1 MEKSLFNR
9 LHLIVLA
16 VATAGLIV
24 LAVLNLRQES
34 EFQQPDDG
42 VWWREVQG
50 GLEAVKV
57 LPDSPAQ
64 RAGIQ
69 EGDLLTGA
77 EVLPDTAAQ
86 RSEVQT
92 QDLLS
97 GEKPLGTNSVQQTEA
112 QGKPDSGKIAAANSS
127 KPIER
132 PAKKASGKGAKKGLA
147 ESGKEPEA
155 RSNGELLPKGAGELL
170 RMSPIAHLSDL
181 EHVLYRAGIYG
192 NAGYAITRGGVPLDT
207 PVGVIPEPL
216 DRGLAQ
222 AQRIIGL
229 VYLAIGIYVL
239 FRRWTAARATHF
251 YLFCLV
257 SFALCTLKYTGELN
271 GLDWTVFWLNVVAE
285 ALQPALFLH
294 FALTFPEE
302 RLKNI
307 RRRWLLPLIYAPGA
321 GLLGLWLWA
330 IGTRQATG
338 LLKHRLDQTGT
349 AYDVAFYVLAAL
361 LFLLSY
367 RRADTPLLRQQL
379 KWVTRGTLL
388 AVLPFTLFSAV
399 PFLLDLH
406 PPRLLTDLAGLSLVF
421 LPLTFSWAI
430 VRYRLMDTDLIFKR
444 GVAYTL
450 ATGLLLGAYF
460 GVIALIS
467 VVVHNVMPE
476 AVREWGLVIA
486 ILVTAAIFDPLKR
499 RIQGWVDRAFD
510 RHRYDYR
517 KALVEF
523 GRGLSSETDLEALL
537 NSIVERLPRTLLV
550 ARVAVFLMRDSGRLR
565 LAAAHGLPVE
575 VSVAQDRF
583 GNDRGGKGSLQLGF
597 LDFDQAQDH
606 SHIFLENAQAALYL
620 PPDQQR
626 TAALLDLNYYLP
638 CRVQDGATTRTIA
651 VIGLGRTIGGDFLS
665 SEDVELLE
673 SLASYIGIALQNA
686 SLYARLEAKIGEF
699 ERLKEFNENIVES
712 INVGILALDLNDRI
726 ESWNAQMEA
735 MYALSR
741 AEALGQELGSVFPTD
756 FVDAIDSF
764 RSEQGVHHLYKF
776 RLTTRAG
783 EQRMVNIAIAPLL
796 SRDFISVGRI
806 ILVDDI
812 TERVSL
818 ESQLAQADKLSSIGL
833 LAAGVAHE
841 INTPL
846 AVISSY
852 AQMLAKQLKADAR
865 LGPVL
870 DKITQQS
877 FRAAE
882 IANGLLNFSR
892 TSTTEFRE
900 TNLNQVIR
908 DTLSLLEHQFKT
920 AQISVDLDLVEEL
933 PPINGNP
940 GKLQQVFLNLLLNA
954 KEAMPEGGRL
964 RVATA
969 VNGHVEAI
977 VTDTGAG
984 IAPEHLKRIYDPF
997 FTTKMTPKL
1006 GDRRGTGL
1014 GLSVS
1019 YGIIQEHAGKN
1030 HVESA
1035 VGAGTTFHL
1044 EFPLLRNSVHA

>member
-1 MEKSLFNR
+1 METSLFNR
-9 LHLIVLA
+9 LQATLLGIATLSLFVLA
-16 VATAGLIV
+16 VF
-24 LAVLNLRQES
+24 NLRQES
-34 EFQQPDDG
+34 HFQQPDDG
-42 VWWREVQG
+42 VWWREAAG
-50 GLEAVKV
+50 GLVAEKV
-57 LPDSPAQ
+57 LPDMPGQ

-69 EGDLLTGA
+69 AHDLLTGV
-77 EVLPDTAAQ
+77 EVLP
-86 RSEVQT
+86 V
-92 QDLLS
+92 
-97 GEKPLGTNSVQQTEA
+97 
-112 QGKPDSGKIAAANSS
+112 
-127 KPIER
+127 
-132 PAKKASGKGAKKGLA
+132 
-147 ESGKEPEA
+147 
-155 RSNGELLPKGAGELL
+155 
-170 RMSPIAHLSDL
+170 SPGR
-181 EHVLYRAGIYG
+181 RAGIQTHDILTGDKVQPESPRQREGIQAPDLPSEVNYTPTAQLADLERALYRTGVYG
-192 NAGYAITRGGVPLDT
+192 EAYYAITRDGIPLDT
-207 PVGVIPEPL
+207 PVMVYPEPS

-222 AQRIIGL
+222 GLRVIGLIYLIIGF
-229 VYLAIGIYVL
+229 YVL
-239 FRRWTAARATHF
+239 FRRWGAPRATHF

-257 SFALCTLKYTGELN
+257 SFALYALKYTGK
-271 GLDWTVFWLNVVAE
+271 LDPLDQIVFWCNVLAE
-285 ALQPALFLH
+285 SLQPALFLH
-294 FALTFPEE
+294 FALSFPEE
-302 RLKNI
+302 RLKKL
-307 RRRWLLPLIYAPGA
+307 RRRWLLPMVYAPGA
-321 GLLGLWLWA
+321 ALLGLWLIA
-330 IGTRQATG
+330 ITRWQATG
-338 LLKHRLDQTGT
+338 LLNHRLNQTAT
-349 AYDVAFYVLAAL
+349 AYDATFYLLAAL
-361 LFLLSY
+361 LFLRSY
-367 RRADTPLLRQQL
+367 SRADSPLLRQQL

-388 AVLPFTLFSAV
+388 AVLPFTLFYAI
-399 PFLLDLH
+399 PYLLDLH
-406 PPRLLTDLAGLSLVF
+406 PPRLLTNLAGLSLVF

-450 ATGLLLGAYF
+450 ATGLLLGVYF
-460 GVIALIS
+460 GIIALIALA
-467 VVVHNVMPE
+467 VHTRLPD

-486 ILVTAAIFDPLKR
+486 ILATAAIFDPLKR

-523 GRGLSSETDLEALL
+523 GRGLSSETDLDALL
-537 NSIVERLPRTLLV
+537 ESIVERLPRTLLV
-550 ARVAVFLMRDSGRLR
+550 ARVAVFLAQDSGRLR
-565 LAAAHGLPVE
+565 LAASHGLPA
-575 VSVAQDRF
+575 SATASAAQDRLAP
-583 GNDRGGKGSLQLGF
+583 GSLDLGF
-597 LDFDQAQDH
+597 LDFDNAADH
-606 SHIFLENAQAALYL
+606 SHIFLENAQQTLHL
-620 PPDQQR
+620 PEAQQR

-638 CRVQDGATTRTIA
+638 CRVQDGSTTYTIA

-712 INVGILALDLNDRI
+712 INIGILALGLDDRI

-741 AEALGQELGSVFPTD
+741 AEAIGQPLASVFPPE
-756 FVDAIDSF
+756 FIEALEGF
-764 RSEQGVHHLYKF
+764 RNEQGVHHLYKF
-776 RLTTRAG
+776 PLTTRAG
-783 EQRMVNIAIAPLL
+783 EQRIANIAIAPLL
-796 SRDFISVGRI
+796 SRDFVSVGRI

-818 ESQLAQADKLSSIGL
+818 ETQLAQADKLTSIGL

-852 AQMLAKQLKADAR
+852 AQMLSKQLKGDAR

-870 DKITQQS
+870 EKITQQS

-920 AQISVDLDLVEEL
+920 AQIVVDLDLAGEL
-933 PPINGNP
+933 PPIYGNP

-954 KEAMPEGGRL
+954 KEAMPSGGRL
-964 RVATA
+964 RVATM
-969 VNGHVEAI
+969 VNGHVEAL
-977 VTDTGAG
+977 VTDSGSG

-997 FTTKMTPKL
+997 FTTKTMPKP

-1019 YGIIQEHAGKN
+1019 YGIIQEHAGKIY
-1030 HVESA
+1030 VESA

>member
-1 MEKSLFNR
+1 METSVLNR
-9 LHLIVLA
+9 LQATLLA
-16 VATAGLIV
+16 VATVGLV
-24 LAVLNLRQES
+24 LLAVWNFRQENR
-34 EFQQPDDG
+34 FQQPTDD
-42 VWWREVQG
+42 VWWTEAPG
-50 GLEAVKV
+50 GLVAEQV
-57 LPDSPAQ
+57 LPNSPGQ

-69 EGDLLTGA
+69 PHDLLTA
-77 EVLPDTAAQ
+77 VNDTPID
-86 RSEVQT
+86 RV
-92 QDLLS
+92 
-97 GEKPLGTNSVQQTEA
+97 
-112 QGKPDSGKIAAANSS
+112 SS
-127 KPIER
+127 LVR
-132 PAKKASGKGAKKGLA
+132 A
-147 ESGKEPEA
+147 
-155 RSNGELLPKGAGELL
+155 
-170 RMSPIAHLSDL
+170 
-181 EHVLYRAGIYG
+181 LYRTGIYG
-192 NAGYAITRGGVPLDT
+192 KADYSITRGGVTLDT
-207 PVGVIPEPL
+207 PVVVYPEPP
-216 DRGLAQ
+216 DRSLPQ
-222 AQRIIGL
+222 ALRIIGL

-239 FRRWTAARATHF
+239 FRRWTAPHATHF

-257 SFALCTLKYTGELN
+257 SFALNALKYTGKLDT
-271 GLDWTVFWLNVVAE
+271 LDWTVFWCNVLAE

-294 FALTFPEE
+294 FALSFPQE
-302 RLKNI
+302 RLSRI
-307 RRRWLLPLIYAPGA
+307 SRRWLLPLVYAPGV
-321 GLLGLWLWA
+321 GLLALWLMA
-330 IGTRQATG
+330 ITRWQATE
-338 LLKHRLDQTGT
+338 LLKHRLDQAGT
-349 AYDVAFYVLAAL
+349 AYDAFFYILAAG
-361 LFLLSY
+361 LFLRSY
-367 RRADTPLLRQQL
+367 SRADTPLLRQQL
-379 KWVTRGTLL
+379 KWLTRGTLL
-388 AVLPFTLFSAV
+388 AILPFTLLYAI
-399 PFLLDLH
+399 PFLFDLH
-406 PPRLLTDLAGLSLVF
+406 VPGLLFKLAGLSLVF

-460 GVIALIS
+460 GIIALTALL
-467 VVVHNVMPE
+467 VHTRLPDT
-476 AVREWGLVIA
+476 VREWGLVIA
-486 ILVTAAIFDPLKR
+486 ILATAAIFDPLKR

-523 GRGLSSETDLEALL
+523 GRGLSSETDLQAVLQ
-537 NSIVERLPRTLLV
+537 SIVERLPRTLLV
-550 ARVAVFLMRDSGRLR
+550 ARVAVFMAQEAGPLK
-565 LAAAHGLPVE
+565 LAAAHGLLAE
-575 VSVAQDRF
+575 ARAAQD
-583 GNDRGGKGSLQLGF
+583 SLSLGF
-597 LDFDQAQDH
+597 LDFDQADAH
-606 SHIFLENAQAALYL
+606 SHIFLENAQQAVHL
-620 PPDQQR
+620 PENEQR
-626 TAALLDLNYYLP
+626 SAALLDLNYYLP
-638 CRVQDGATTRTIA
+638 CRVQDGEATRTIA

-686 SLYARLEAKIGEF
+686 SLYSRLQKKISEF

-712 INVGILALDLNDRI
+712 INVGILALDLDDRI

-735 MYALSR
+735 MYAFSR
-741 AEALGQELGSVFPTD
+741 SEAIGQPLQNVFPSEFIEALDG
-756 FVDAIDSF
+756 F
-764 RSEQGVHHLYKF
+764 RNEPGVHHLYKF

-783 EQRMVNIAIAPLL
+783 EQRTANIAVAPLL
-796 SRDFISVGRI
+796 SRDFVSVGRI

-818 ESQLAQADKLSSIGL
+818 EAQLTQADKLSSIGL

-852 AQMLAKQLKADAR
+852 AQMLSKQLKGDAR

-892 TSTTEFRE
+892 TSTTEFRD

-920 AQISVDLDLVEEL
+920 AQIEVDLHLAEEL
-933 PPINGNP
+933 PLIHGNP

-954 KEAMPEGGRL
+954 KDAMPGGGHL
-964 RVATA
+964 RVVTQA
-969 VNGHVEAI
+969 NGHVEA
-977 VTDTGAG
+977 VVSDSGSG

-997 FTTKMTPKL
+997 FTTKTMPKP

-1019 YGIIQEHAGKN
+1019 YGIIQEHAGKIQ
-1030 HVESA
+1030 VESTIG
-1035 VGAGTTFHL
+1035 VGTTFHL

>member
-1 MEKSLFNR
+1 MDTNLLNR
-9 LHLIVLA
+9 LQATVLA
-16 VATAGLIV
+16 VATAGLFV
-24 LAVLNLRQES
+24 LAILNFRQETQ
-34 EFQQPDDG
+34 FQQPDDG
-42 VWWREVQG
+42 VWWREAPG
-50 GLEAVKV
+50 GAGLIAEKV
-57 LPDSPAQ
+57 LPNGPGQ
-64 RAGIQ
+64 REGIQ
-69 EGDLLTGA
+69 VNDLLTGA
-77 EVLPDTAAQ
+77 QVLPESPSQPAG
-86 RSEVQT
+86 T
-92 QDLLS
+92 Q
-97 GEKPLGTNSVQQTEA
+97 A
-112 QGKPDSGKIAAANSS
+112 
-127 KPIER
+127 
-132 PAKKASGKGAKKGLA
+132 
-147 ESGKEPEA
+147 
-155 RSNGELLPKGAGELL
+155 GELLPGVKTLTETPAQSPNIEPKELL
-170 RMSPIAHLSDL
+170 PKVNYVPIVRVADL
-181 EHVLYRAGIYG
+181 ERVLYRTEVYG
-192 NAGYAITRGGVPLDT
+192 KAAYAITRGGIPLDT
-207 PVGVIPEPL
+207 PVVIIPEPR
-216 DRGLAQ
+216 DRSLAQ
-222 AQRIIGL
+222 AQRVIGL

-239 FRRWTAARATHF
+239 FRRWTAPRATHF

-257 SFALCTLKYTGELN
+257 SFALFTLKYTGDLHT
-271 GLDWTVFWLNVVAE
+271 LDWTVFWCNVLAE
-285 ALQPALFLH
+285 SLQPALFLH
-294 FALTFPEE
+294 FALSFPEE
-302 RLKNI
+302 RFKNT
-307 RRRWLLPLIYAPGA
+307 RRWLLPLVYAPGA
-321 GLLGLWLWA
+321 GLLGLWIWT
-330 IGTRQATG
+330 IETRQATE
-338 LLKHRLDQTGT
+338 LLRHRLDQIGT
-349 AYDVAFYVLAAL
+349 AYDAAFYVLAAL

-367 RRADTPLLRQQL
+367 SRANTPLLRQQL

-388 AVLPFTLFSAV
+388 AVLPFTLFYAV
-399 PFLLDLH
+399 PFLLDLN
-406 PPRLLTDLAGLSLVF
+406 PPRLLTNLAGLSLVI

-450 ATGLLLGAYF
+450 ATGLILGGYF
-460 GVIALIS
+460 GTIALIS
-467 VVVHNVMPE
+467 VMVHNAMPE

-523 GRGLSSETDLEALL
+523 GRGLSSETDLDALL
-537 NSIVERLPRTLLV
+537 SSIVERLPRTLLV
-550 ARVAVFLMRDSGRLR
+550 ARVAVFLTQDSGRLR
-565 LAAAHGLPVE
+565 LAAAHGLPAE
-575 VSVAQDRF
+575 VNTAQD
-583 GNDRGGKGSLQLGF
+583 SLALGF
-597 LDFDQAQDH
+597 LDFDQAKDH
-606 SHIFLENAQAALYL
+606 SHIFLENAQQALHL

-638 CRVQDGATTRTIA
+638 CRVQDGAATRTIA
-651 VIGLGRTIGGDFLS
+651 VIGLGRTLGGDFLS

-686 SLYARLEAKIGEF
+686 SLYARLEKKIGEF

-712 INVGILALDLNDRI
+712 INVGILALDLDDRI

-741 AEALGQELGSVFPTD
+741 AEAIGQPLQNVFPPE
-756 FVDAIDSF
+756 FNEALEGF
-764 RSEQGVHHLYKF
+764 RHDQGVHHLYKF

-783 EQRMVNIAIAPLL
+783 EQRTANIAIAPLL

-818 ESQLAQADKLSSIGL
+818 ETQLAQADKLSSIGL

-852 AQMLAKQLKADAR
+852 AQMLSKQLKGDTR
-865 LGPVL
+865 LGLVL

-920 AQISVDLDLVEEL
+920 AQIVVDLDLAEEL
-933 PPINGNP
+933 PPIHGNP

-954 KEAMPEGGRL
+954 KEAMPGGGRL
-964 RVATA
+964 RVATL
-969 VNGHVEAI
+969 VDGHVEALI
-977 VTDTGAG
+977 ADSGTG
-984 IAPEHLKRIYDPF
+984 IAPENLKRIYDPF
-997 FTTKMTPKL
+997 FTTKTPSRP

-1019 YGIIQEHAGKN
+1019 YGIIQEHAGKT
-1030 HVESA
+1030 HVQSA

>member
-1 MEKSLFNR
+1 METSLFNR
-9 LHLIVLA
+9 LQATVLA

-24 LAVLNLRQES
+24 LAVFNLRQES

-57 LPDSPAQ
+57 LPDSPGQ

-69 EGDLLTGA
+69 QGDLLTGA
-77 EVLPDTAAQ
+77 EVLPDTPAQ
-86 RSEVQT
+86 RPELQT
-92 QDLLS
+92 QAPDLLG
-97 GEKPLGTNSVQQTEA
+97 GEKPLAASPARRTGIPA
-112 QGKPDSGKIAAANSS
+112 Q
-127 KPIER
+127 
-132 PAKKASGKGAKKGLA
+132 
-147 ESGKEPEA
+147 
-155 RSNGELLPKGAGELL
+155 ELLPK
-170 RMSPIAHLSDL
+170 SNITHLADL
-181 EHVLYRAGIYG
+181 EHVLYRAGVYG
-192 NAGYAITRGGVPLDT
+192 KASYAITRGGVPLDT
-207 PVGVIPEPL
+207 PAEVIPEPL

-222 AQRIIGL
+222 AQRAIGL

-239 FRRWTAARATHF
+239 FRRWGAARATHF

-257 SFALCTLKYTGELN
+257 SFALCTLKYTGMLN
-271 GLDWTVFWLNVVAE
+271 GLDWTVFWLNVAAE
-285 ALQPALFLH
+285 SLQPALFLH
-294 FALTFPEE
+294 FALSFPEE
-302 RLKNI
+302 RFKNI
-307 RRRWLLPLIYAPGA
+307 RRRWLLPLIYAPGV

-330 IGTRQATG
+330 IETRQATG

-361 LFLLSY
+361 LFLRSY
-367 RRADTPLLRQQL
+367 RKADTPLLRQQL

-388 AVLPFTLFSAV
+388 AVLPFTLFSAI
-399 PFLLDLH
+399 PFLLDWH
-406 PPRLLTDLAGLSLVF
+406 PYKLLTDVAGLSLVF

-444 GVAYTL
+444 GVSYTL
-450 ATGLLLGAYF
+450 ATLALVGGYF
-460 GVIALIS
+460 GIIALIS
-467 VVVHNVMPE
+467 VVVHNAMPE

-499 RIQGWVDRAFD
+499 RIQGWVDKAFD

-523 GRGLSSETDLEALL
+523 GRGLSSETDLQALL
-537 NSIVERLPRTLLV
+537 ESIVERLPRTLLV
-550 ARVAVFLMRDSGRLR
+550 ARVAVFLMQDSGRLR
-565 LAAAHGLPVE
+565 LAAAHGLPAD
-575 VSVAQDRF
+575 VSGAQ
-583 GNDRGGKGSLQLGF
+583 SLPGRAQPAQRSLA
-597 LDFDQAQDH
+597 LDFLNFDHAQDH
-606 SHIFLENAQAALYL
+606 SHIFLENAQQALHL
-620 PPDQQR
+620 HEDQRR

-638 CRVQDGATTRTIA
+638 CRVQDGSATRTIA

-712 INVGILALDLNDRI
+712 INVGILALDLDDRI

-741 AEALGQELGSVFPTD
+741 SEALGEALRSVFPSD

-764 RSEQGVHHLYKF
+764 RSDQGVHHLYKF

-783 EQRMVNIAIAPLL
+783 EQRTVNIAVAPLL

-852 AQMLAKQLKADAR
+852 AQMLSKQLKGDTR

-900 TNLNQVIR
+900 TDLNQVIR

-920 AQISVDLDLVEEL
+920 AQIAIDLDLVEAL
-933 PPINGNP
+933 PAINGNS

-969 VNGHVEAI
+969 VNGHVEA
-977 VTDTGAG
+977 VVSDSGAG

-997 FTTKMTPKL
+997 FTTKTMPKP

-1019 YGIIQEHAGKN
+1019 YGIIQEHAGKI